1 MASKR
6 PWLVILAIVAAS
18 NAGCTILDRESY
30 SLVFRK
36 KAHQYEPAEE
46 KPRPEAIEEPEAV
59 ASPDPSQPDPRQFV
73 RHDLDALIEN
83 LAPRMEAFR
92 PFSYCYLHD
101 SSHVLESV
109 VAVALAPIEYPTAV
123 TGNFTYLTVS
133 TAVEILMAPLDALFP
148 PAEKPLTIEERR
160 KAPSK

>member
-1 MASKR
+1 MAPR
-6 PWLVILAIVAAS
+6 RLWPALLAIVAAS
-18 NAGCTILDRESY
+18 GAGCTILDRESY
-30 SLVFRK
+30 SLVYRK

-46 KPRPEAIEEPEAV
+46 KPQPEAIEEPEAV

-92 PFSYCYLHD
+92 PFSYCYLHE
-101 SSHVLESV
+101 SSHVVESV
-109 VAVALAPIEYPTAV
+109 FAVALAPVEYPTAV
-123 TGNFTYLTVS
+123 TGNFTYLAVT
-133 TAVEILMAPLDALFP
+133 TTVEILMAPLDALFP